1 MESTADFR
9 LDPAVAV
16 AAAERALLK
25 RTNPRGKRSDAMHV
39 NSR

>member
-16 AAAERALLK
+16 AAAKRALLK
-25 RTNPRGKRSDAMHV
+25 ERTREERDPTPCT
-39 NSR
+39 